1 MRKYI
6 RLFLVI
12 ICCAVILASC
22 ADKMP
27 IETTASEVTDS
38 SETTKWIDTE
48 MTRPPL
54 YTQIRDTE
62 PLKPELPELQEKID
76 RNQQYSSG
84 VPSKVIIECG
94 EQRDVP
100 FLLLMCGRL
109 ANVLVDGY
117 AISIYRPEQILRDS
131 VYYPTYTITGDE
143 DFMVY
148 SNDAVQDDWRNSGI
162 TVVDLSEPEKT
173 SGSYSSVS
181 ELHEKFAK
189 GVYYAYVDVRC
200 DGDDIMLDGRKID
213 QEYMSY
219 RAYFILE
226 LV

>member
-1 MRKYI
+1 MDRH
-6 RLFLVI
+6 RDDTTTLVYTN
-12 ICCAVILASC
+12 
-22 ADKMP
+22 KGYR
-27 IETTASEVTDS
+27 TAQTG
-38 SETTKWIDTE
+38 TAGIAG
-48 MTRPPL
+48 
-54 YTQIRDTE
+54 
-62 PLKPELPELQEKID
+62 KID

-162 TVVDLSEPEKT
+162 TVVDLSEPEKHREVIAPYPNSMRNLQKVFIMHMWMFDVMEMILCWMEERLT
-173 SGSYSSVS
+173 RNICLIVPISFWNWFSFYLYIS
-181 ELHEKFAK
+181 E
-189 GVYYAYVDVRC
+189 
-200 DGDDIMLDGRKID
+200 
-213 QEYMSY
+213 
-219 RAYFILE
+219 
-226 LV
+226 